1 MITKIFI
8 MLISFIFMAVGL
20 TYIIIYINLFTFGYT
35 IKEYLKFILTQPEC
49 YIFFICFFIEI
60 LCIVT
65 WKGKRK

>member
-8 MLISFIFMAVGL
+8 MLISMVSASIGL

-35 IKEYLKFILTQPEC
+35 IKEYIIFILKQPEN
-49 YIFFICFFIEI
+49 YLFFIGLFIEI
-60 LCIVT
+60 ILVLT